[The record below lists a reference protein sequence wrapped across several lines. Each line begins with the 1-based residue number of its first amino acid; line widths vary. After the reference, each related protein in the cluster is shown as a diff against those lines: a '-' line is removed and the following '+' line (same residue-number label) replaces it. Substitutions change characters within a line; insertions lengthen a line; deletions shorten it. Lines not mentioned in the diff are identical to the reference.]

1 MSTQSTH
8 LRSIGE
14 RIRVERVFLGFS
26 QASFAKKL
34 GIHRNTQGNY
44 ESGERDPDAT
54 YLAGAAKAGVD
65 IGYVLTGV
73 RGQMEVRALVH
84 LVSVIFDTL
93 RLTSYQMEFEKVCQL
108 ASEEDLDVWRG
119 GGFPKEADRAVVAI
133 IKKSPLVLEEMVLTD
148 LVERLEFVLESK
160 AISITPLAKAEIVFR
175 LYQQA
180 KTQGQ
185 PIDLQSIAVAIAD
198 RR

>member
-54 YLAGAAKAGVD
+54 YLAGASKAGVD

-73 RGQMEVRALVH
+73 RGQMELRALVH

-93 RLTSYQMEFEKVCQL
+93 RLTPYQKEFDKVCQL

-119 GGFPKEADRAVVAI
+119 GGFPEEADRAVAGI

-148 LVERLEFVLESK
+148 VVERLEFVLESK
-160 AISITPLAKAEIVFR
+160 AISITPLAKAEIIFR

-180 KTQGQ
+180 KTQGG
-185 PIDLQSIAVAIAD
+185 PIDLQSITAVIED